1 MRIFDQIEQLVKS
14 AKSAKS
20 LTIIANASSIN
31 ELLIM
36 GKDSANYAEFQAL
49 MNYLSKKLAF
59 NLDDFNAWDDD
70 FEEDELTTLYCLRL
84 MKNAVSLGKT
94 PDYGWLL

>member
-20 LTIIANASSIN
+20 LTIIADTSSIK

-36 GKDSANYAEFQAL
+36 GKDSANYAEFHSL

-59 NLDDFNAWDDD
+59 NLEDFNAWEED
-70 FEEDELTTLYCLRL
+70 FEEDELTTLNCLRL
-84 MKNAVSLGKT
+84 MKEAVSLGKT
-94 PDYGWLL
+94 PNFGWLL